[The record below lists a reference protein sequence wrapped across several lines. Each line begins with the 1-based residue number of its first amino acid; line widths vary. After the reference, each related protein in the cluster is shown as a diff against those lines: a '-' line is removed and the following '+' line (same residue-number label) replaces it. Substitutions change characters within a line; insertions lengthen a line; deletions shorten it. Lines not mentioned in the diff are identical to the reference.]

1 MNAGSKY
8 FDINVLKDAIWSVE
22 AREDGF
28 GTEWIELSYPKRDTL
43 TILIKE
49 KASQT
54 PPEVYLSRRLIL
66 NFTVNGILT
75 QVLVTQNG
83 LVE

>member
-8 FDINVLKDAIWSVE
+8 FDISILKDAVWSVE

-43 TILIKE
+43 TILIQE

-66 NFTVNGILT
+66 NFTVNGIIT

-83 LVE
+83 LVD